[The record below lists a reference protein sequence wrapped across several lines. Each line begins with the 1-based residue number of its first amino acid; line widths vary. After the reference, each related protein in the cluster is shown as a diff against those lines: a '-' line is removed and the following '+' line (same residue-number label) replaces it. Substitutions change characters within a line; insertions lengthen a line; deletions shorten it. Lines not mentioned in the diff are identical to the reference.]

1 MPPSKPPQPDAS
13 VVLVETPRPGVS
25 LVRINRPDKLN
36 ALNLALRQALAE
48 TFTRL
53 AEDDDTR
60 AIVIA
65 GDERAFVAGA
75 DLAEFTE
82 VDAIGQM
89 LRQTE
94 RYWEP
99 IRLCPKP
106 VIAAVRGFALGGG
119 MELALHAD
127 IIVAGPGARFAQS
140 EPTVGLM
147 TGAGGSQRL
156 MRAVGKYNAMR
167 LLLTAERIT
176 GEEAWRIGLVSDLVD
191 DDKVVDHAIG
201 LGERIAGLPPLAM
214 RQIKE
219 VALAGADAP
228 LETALRLERKA
239 FQLLFDSADK
249 REGLAAFLEKRKP
262 TFRGC

>member
-1 MPPSKPPQPDAS
+1 MSTPDKAGT
-13 VVLVETPRPGVS
+13 VVLVEIPRPGVA
-25 LVRINRPDKLN
+25 LIRINRPDKLN
-36 ALNLALRQALAE
+36 ALNLELRQALAE
-48 TFTRL
+48 MFTSL
-53 AEDDDTR
+53 SEDEATR
-60 AIVIA
+60 AIVVT
-65 GDERAFVAGA
+65 GDEHAFVAGA

-89 LRQTE
+89 LRATE

-127 IIVAGPGARFAQS
+127 IIVAGHSARFAQS

-176 GEEAWRIGLVSDLVD
+176 GAEAWRIGLVSDLVD
-191 DDKVVDHAIG
+191 DDKVVDHAVA
-201 LGERIAGLPPLAM
+201 LGERIAAMPPLAM

-228 LETALRLERKA
+228 LEMALRLERKA

-249 REGLAAFLEKRKP
+249 REGLAAFMEKRKP

>member
-1 MPPSKPPQPDAS
+1 MSAS
-13 VVLVETPRPGVS
+13 EKSENIVLVSMPRPGVA
-25 LVRINRPDKLN
+25 LIRINRPEKLN

-48 TFTRL
+48 TFSRL
-53 AEDDDTR
+53 SDDAAIH
-60 AIVIA
+60 AIVVT

-75 DLAEFTE
+75 DLAEFAE
-82 VDAIGQM
+82 VDAIDQM
-89 LRQTE
+89 LRATE

-106 VIAAVRGFALGGG
+106 VIAAVLGYALGGG

-127 IIVAGPGARFAQS
+127 IIVAGHSARFSQS

-176 GEEAWRIGLVSDLVD
+176 GEEAWRMGLVSDLIE

-201 LGERIAGLPPLAM
+201 LGERIAALPPLAM

-262 TFRGC
+262 TFRGY

>member
-1 MPPSKPPQPDAS
+1 MSKSEAAENI
-13 VVLVETPRPGVS
+13 VLVETPRPGVS
-25 LVRINRPDKLN
+25 LIRINRPEKLN
-36 ALNLALRQALAE
+36 ALNIALRQALFE
-48 TFTRL
+48 TFTHL
-53 AEDDDTR
+53 ADDEATR
-60 AIVIA
+60 AIVIT

-75 DLAEFTE
+75 DLAEFAE
-82 VDAIGQM
+82 VGAIGQM
-89 LRQTE
+89 LRATE

-106 VIAAVRGFALGGG
+106 LIAAVRGFALGGG
-119 MELALHAD
+119 MELAMHAD
-127 IIVAGPGARFAQS
+127 IIVAGRGARFAQS

-156 MRAVGKYNAMR
+156 MRAVGKYHAMR
-167 LLLTAERIT
+167 LLLTAERIS

-191 DDKVVDHAIG
+191 DDKVVEHALD
-201 LGERIAGLPPLAM
+201 LGERIAALPPLAI

-228 LETALRLERKA
+228 LEAALRLERKA
-239 FQLLFDSADK
+239 FQILFDSADK
-249 REGLAAFLEKRKP
+249 KEGLAAFLEKRKP